1 MLVPLYGIL
10 EGDSMALVIL
20 AHDDW
25 TMADIAEQMRKS
37 GAARVSRIEPLAV
50 FHGEQRQQPSATVR
64 QLGFQALDLL
74 QVRVDRTP
82 ASNAGNGRA
91 AFARRERG
99 PHV

>member
-1 MLVPLYGIL
+1 VLVPLYGIL
-10 EGDSMALVIL
+10 EGDTMALVIL

-25 TMADIAEQMRKS
+25 TMADIAEQMRRS
-37 GAARVSRIEPLAV
+37 GASRVSRTEALAV
-50 FHGEQRQQPSATVR
+50 YHGELRQPPSATVR

-82 ASNAGNGRA
+82 GPKAGNGHA